1 MTWKKH
7 GRAYIR
13 TTCIFTKH
21 ICSMEWVDAD
31 QNKQAPSAVLDQDS
45 GLDLVPQVLSQAVS

>member
-1 MTWKKH
+1 
-7 GRAYIR
+7 
-13 TTCIFTKH
+13 
-21 ICSMEWVDAD
+21 MEWVDAD